1 VPRREAA
8 SAVVPHH
15 FIRRGAYDWDDPAKL
30 VGSLVAHVP
39 EVREPDGNERM
50 HPATRLGLP
59 PAQRRVDDI
68 PIGLAALI
76 EKSWQR
82 IAVDPIA
89 VDGLGTLAAAREALT
104 LDGLGIVAGWTSE
117 AQRRTFRRGPVA
129 VTKDLEQL
137 RPPGPAVV
145 VRSAQSSLNASA

>member
-89 VDGLGTLAAAREALT
+89 VDRHLAKIGTGP
-104 LDGLGIVAGWTSE
+104 D
-117 AQRRTFRRGPVA
+117 AQRAKDRMTELADEIKQLGP
-129 VTKDLEQL
+129 
-137 RPPGPAVV
+137 
-145 VRSAQSSLNASA
+145 